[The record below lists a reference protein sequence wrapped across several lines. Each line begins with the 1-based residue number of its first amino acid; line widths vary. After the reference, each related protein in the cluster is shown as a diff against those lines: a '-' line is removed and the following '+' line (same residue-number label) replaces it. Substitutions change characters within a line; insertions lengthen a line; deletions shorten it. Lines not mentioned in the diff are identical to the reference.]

1 MVICC
6 KKKAGNEKL
15 NPSPDRRGRKEPPNK
30 LCTEDV
36 KKIHD
41 HILLYNPC
49 ITHYRRQ
56 HAPNRLYIS
65 PMYSS
70 RKMYKDFKESNPDL
84 KVSHTRY
91 WEEIKAMNISFVK
104 LGEEECELGDLQDA
118 HLKEIHGLEKQ
129 NDRNKIKDPKT
140 KKVEKVS
147 FQGCKICSKYIEPIN
162 YANES
167 RSAYRSD
174 KDRSWKNELVVSG
187 DLMKVTMCPEM
198 PGLKKSIFAKRI
210 VLFHETFAPVGGA
223 EKGKP
228 VGVLWHEGI
237 SSRKGEDVAAVFLTY
252 LRTLEDIKTIT
263 IWLDNCAAQGENCW
277 LYTALANEVNKQYG
291 NFESI
296 TLKYFEP
303 GHTFMSADSFH
314 HTVEQGMKK
323 KRRMMDNFHDFV
335 DVVEKNG
342 EALVMKYDDFCHIPH
357 GVSQG
362 SFARYKP
369 KLDTV
374 RVAHFQ
380 RGSQMLHWR
389 TNHNEGKLH
398 KAEFLMRKVAKMIGT
413 EFKRRKEPRGIN
425 SAKVANIIQVLCP
438 HMAPVK
444 RRFWLELSTKEGLPD
459 LQTERDLL
467 EDMDDDATDETMD
480 LNIVL

>member
-1 MVICC
+1 MAKKRTKDQVDREVSRTYHLRTSNGERVRVCQKLFLSTLGYTSDKVVICC
-6 KKKAGNEKL
+6 KKKAGNERL

-104 LGEEECELGDLQDA
+104 LGEEECELCDLQDA
-118 HLKEIHGLEKQ
+118 HLKEMHGLEKQ

-147 FQGCKICSKYIEPIN
+147 FHIEHIN

-174 KDRSWKNELVVSG
+174 KDRSWENESVVSG

-237 SSRKGEDVAAVFLTY
+237 SGRKGEDVAAVFLTY

-263 IWLDNCAAQGENCW
+263 IWLDNCAAQGKNWW

-323 KRRMMDNFHDFV
+323 KRRMDNFHDFV

-389 TNHNEGKLH
+389 TIT
-398 KAEFLMRKVAKMIGT
+398 KVNYT
-413 EFKRRKEPRGIN
+413 RQNF
-425 SAKVANIIQVLCP
+425 S
-438 HMAPVK
+438 
-444 RRFWLELSTKEGLPD
+444 
-459 LQTERDLL
+459 
-467 EDMDDDATDETMD
+467 
-480 LNIVL
+480 